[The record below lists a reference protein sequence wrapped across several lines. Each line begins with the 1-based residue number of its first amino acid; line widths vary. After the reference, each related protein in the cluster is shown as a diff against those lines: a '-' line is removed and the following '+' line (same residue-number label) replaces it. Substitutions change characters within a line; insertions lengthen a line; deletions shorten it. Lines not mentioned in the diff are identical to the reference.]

1 MRKKRLLIIGIIILS
16 IIIGG
21 VLVANNGN
29 FQINSKIGKVER
41 ILEQHKNGKIETSV
55 AIEEMRKI
63 KDSIEDKESKDKIQE
78 EMSILSKYH
87 NGKMVLEETRDAIN
101 NNIIKKNG
109 YGKQGKEY
117 YVAKIERYIDENSEL
132 YQEAQDVL
140 SQIEG
145 YKQKYINVT
154 YSKEKTTAG
163 LQKVRIKIEN
173 ESGKDINYIR
183 LDFFEKN
190 KDGYIS
196 NSGWT
201 NTSKTIKNNSSVNI
215 ETYHDF
221 TGSETTLEFEISDI
235 RYAN

>member
-1 MRKKRLLIIGIIILS
+1 MRKKRLLIIGIVILS

-117 YVAKIERYIDENSEL
+117 YIAKIERYIDENSEL

-173 ESGKDINYIR
+173 ESGKDITYIR

>member
-41 ILEQHKNGKIETSV
+41 ILEQHRNGKIETSV

>member
-1 MRKKRLLIIGIIILS
+1 MRKKKLLIVGIV
-16 IIIGG
+16 
-21 VLVANNGN
+21 VLVIIVGLASIVGSKDFQIASKNDQADKIVEKYKNGEMEKDVANANLTKLRNSNIKEISEYAQKSMSRISKIYNGN
-29 FQINSKIGKVER
+29 MVLDEARESMASNSIKENGISEKSKYWHIDR
-41 ILEQHKNGKIETSV
+41 ISKS
-55 AIEEMRKI
+55 I
-63 KDSIEDKESKDKIQE
+63 KSDDDLYKESLEVIAE
-78 EMSILSKYH
+78 LTKYSQ
-87 NGKMVLEETRDAIN
+87 KEL
-101 NNIIKKNG
+101 NI
-109 YGKQGKEY
+109 
-117 YVAKIERYIDENSEL
+117 
-132 YQEAQDVL
+132 
-140 SQIEG
+140 
-145 YKQKYINVT
+145 T

-163 LQKVRIKIEN
+163 LQKVRIKVEN
-173 ESGKDINYIR
+173 KTGKDINYIR

>member
-1 MRKKRLLIIGIIILS
+1 
-16 IIIGG
+16 
-21 VLVANNGN
+21 
-29 FQINSKIGKVER
+29 
-41 ILEQHKNGKIETSV
+41 
-55 AIEEMRKI
+55 MRKI